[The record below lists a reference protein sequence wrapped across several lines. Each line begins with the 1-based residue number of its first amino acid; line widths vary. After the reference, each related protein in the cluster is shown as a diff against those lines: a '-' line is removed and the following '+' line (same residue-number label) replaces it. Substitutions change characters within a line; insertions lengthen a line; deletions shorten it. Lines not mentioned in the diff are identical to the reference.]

1 MEQRSRPRGASTVAW
16 TDKTPEDGAGCVF
29 GRGEVML
36 QLGPI
41 LFMSALGAA
50 VGGFIGYVHGSDA
63 TQARWDT
70 EKADTITAQR
80 TKEAELQAGMDKL
93 RTEKNRETAKL
104 QRTVAALTLS
114 LRDRP
119 ERPAVPASASAGDG
133 GGWCSGTGLYKSDS
147 EFLIRE
153 SARADTLRLAL
164 IQCQTAY
171 KKAQQA
177 SNER

>member
-1 MEQRSRPRGASTVAW
+1 MRTLL
-16 TDKTPEDGAGCVF
+16 T
-29 GRGEVML
+29 ML
-36 QLGPI
+36 VV
-41 LFMSALGAA
+41 A
-50 VGGFIGYVHGSDA
+50 VGAFAFLYLGYEAGARTV
-63 TQARWDT
+63 QAKWDT

-80 TKEAELQAGMDKL
+80 TKEARLQAGMDQL
-93 RTEKNRETAKL
+93 RKEKNRETAKL

-114 LRDRP
+114 LRNRP
-119 ERPAVPASASAGDG
+119 ERPAVPASASAGDA

-164 IQCQTAY
+164 IQCQNAY

>member
-1 MEQRSRPRGASTVAW
+1 
-16 TDKTPEDGAGCVF
+16 
-29 GRGEVML
+29 ML
-36 QLGPI
+36 QLGPL

-70 EKADTITAQR
+70 EKEATATAQR
-80 TKEAELQAGMDKL
+80 TKEASLQANMDKL

-119 ERPAVPASASAGDG
+119 ERPAVSASASAGDG
-133 GGWCSGTGLYKSDS
+133 SGGCTGATLYRSDS
-147 EFLIRE
+147 EFLIRFSE
-153 SARADTLRLAL
+153 RADTLRLAL
-164 IQCQTAY
+164 ITCQNAY
-171 KKAQQA
+171 QDAVDKSAGH
-177 SNER
+177 

>member
-1 MEQRSRPRGASTVAW
+1 MQWSFGLLIALVVSAW
-16 TDKTPEDGAGCVF
+16 
-29 GRGEVML
+29 
-36 QLGPI
+36 
-41 LFMSALGAA
+41 SAYTYGHK
-50 VGGFIGYVHGSDA
+50 HGSDSVQAKWEADKVA
-63 TQARWDT
+63 TIA
-70 EKADTITAQR
+70 AQR

-93 RTEKNRETAKL
+93 RTEKNNELARL
-104 QRTVAALTLS
+104 NRHVRALSDS

-119 ERPAVPASASAGDG
+119 ERPAVPASASAGDA

-164 IQCQTAY
+164 IQCQNAY